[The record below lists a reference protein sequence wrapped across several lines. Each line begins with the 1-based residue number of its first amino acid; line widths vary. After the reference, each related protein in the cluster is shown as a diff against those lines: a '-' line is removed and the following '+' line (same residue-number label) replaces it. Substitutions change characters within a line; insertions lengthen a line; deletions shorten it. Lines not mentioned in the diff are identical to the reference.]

1 MSYQEDELT
10 AIANA
15 IRTLKGT
22 SGSITASDF
31 ASEIN
36 AYKMSVNNAL
46 PMESHIMETTIPG
59 NPQSILGGT
68 WERVQYKPSSGIYIY
83 FWKRTA

>member
-1 MSYQEDELT
+1 MSYQEDKLT
-10 AIANA
+10 TIANA

-22 SGSITASDF
+22 SGSITASNF

-36 AYKMSVNNAL
+36 AYKMSVNNAFPVGAL
-46 PMESHIMETTIPG
+46 IVKTSIPG

-68 WERVQYKPSSGIYIY
+68 WELTSPASSSSYII

>member
-1 MSYQEDELT
+1 MSYQEDKLT
-10 AIANA
+10 TIANA
-15 IRTLKGT
+15 IRGLKGT
-22 SGSITASDF
+22 TGTIKASDF

-46 PMESHIMETTIPG
+46 PVGTEIMHASIPG

>member
-1 MSYQEDELT
+1 MCVLYASRPRL
-10 AIANA
+10 
-15 IRTLKGT
+15 LL
-22 SGSITASDF
+22 SIPIKASDF

-36 AYKMSVNNAL
+36 AYKMSVNNAF
-46 PMESHIMETTIPG
+46 PVGTYIMEASIPG

-68 WERVQYKPSSGIYIY
+68 WVLDKFLIDYSPARYMN

>member
-1 MSYQEDELT
+1 MSYQEDKLT

-22 SGSITASDF
+22 SGSITASNF
-31 ASEIN
+31 ASEIT
-36 AYKMSVNNAL
+36 AYKTAL
-46 PMESHIMETTIPG
+46 NGVLPVGAHIVETTIPG

-68 WERVQYKPSSGIYIY
+68 WERVQYNPSPNLYIY
-83 FWKRTA
+83 FWQRTA